1 MKTLIYFTLLSFL
14 AITFACKEKTQEE
27 SKTKQPLNIVLIL
40 TDDQGAHLS
49 ALGTKGIVTPN
60 VDALA
65 KNGMMFTN
73 SFAVVPSCSPSR
85 SSIMT
90 GMYPHANG
98 HWRNTITPKLS
109 DGDKEFTR
117 ASSTVDKVGIHEY
130 IETLPEILKE
140 NGYFTAITQK
150 FHMSPPWKFPYSARN
165 AVQNSPE
172 EFKKVI
178 SDFITETDDKPFFFQ
193 ANIAPPHRNLDKHM
207 EDFPEFLPH
216 KDSIEVPEY
225 LADTPAMREDL
236 AKYYGSVQLADACA
250 GSIMDVLKEKG
261 LLENTLIIY
270 TGDQGEPYHRAKAS
284 PYYAGLH
291 VPFVASGPMVEKDKV
306 SEALISHI
314 DIMPTILDYLEIDIP
329 ETVQGKSLRPVF
341 SGESEKVQGR
351 NYVFGEHNSHGPIRA
366 EHYPS
371 RVIFDGRFYYIQNL
385 MHQKT
390 YELPADLMVEEGW
403 GNGSYQATLDAEIT
417 YPIQYK
423 LLKQLESGRP
433 FEELYDMQNDPGQL
447 INLAGKEAYH
457 EKQEELK
464 NALLKWREESYD
476 LSDDPQD
483 IKTRLLEK
491 QTI

>member
-1 MKTLIYFTLLSFL
+1 
-14 AITFACKEKTQEE
+14 
-27 SKTKQPLNIVLIL
+27 
-40 TDDQGAHLS
+40 
-49 ALGTKGIVTPN
+49 
-60 VDALA
+60 
-65 KNGMMFTN
+65 
-73 SFAVVPSCSPSR
+73 
-85 SSIMT
+85 
-90 GMYPHANG
+90 
-98 HWRNTITPKLS
+98 
-109 DGDKEFTR
+109 
-117 ASSTVDKVGIHEY
+117 
-130 IETLPEILKE
+130 
-140 NGYFTAITQK
+140 
-150 FHMSPPWKFPYSARN
+150 
-165 AVQNSPE
+165 
-172 EFKKVI
+172 
-178 SDFITETDDKPFFFQ
+178 
-193 ANIAPPHRNLDKHM
+193 M

-225 LADTPAMREDL
+225 LADTPALREDL

-250 GSIMDVLKEKG
+250 GSIMDVLKQKG

-291 VPFVASGPMVEKDKV
+291 VPFVASGRMVEKDKV

-329 ETVQGKSLRPVF
+329 ETVQGKSLKPVF

-385 MHQKT
+385 MHQKK

-447 INLAGKEAYH
+447 LNLAGKEAYL